1 MQKRIY
7 FDVFDGRGWQE
18 PKQLERYFLA
28 PPGQRWTFEG
38 GNDNW
43 GLSVEGVDG
52 TDHLEANKGRIDID
66 LDMYGHPRFGVLL
79 IWSKWGGGHK
89 ENFSSKGD
97 LTRLREWVRTLQ
109 EDLMPI
115 GLFIPFEQAWK
126 AVKEFIETDGALPK
140 SIEWIANSDLPLDT
154 FPVPHAKVHP
164 IY

>member
-1 MQKRIY
+1 MEANRHFRRAATRRPHKPARHSRN
-7 FDVFDGRGWQE
+7 VESWPE

-52 TDHLEANKGRIDID
+52 TEHLEANKGRIDID

-89 ENFSSKGD
+89 ENFSSKDD

-109 EDLMPI
+109 EDS
-115 GLFIPFEQAWK
+115 Q
-126 AVKEFIETDGALPK
+126 
-140 SIEWIANSDLPLDT
+140 
-154 FPVPHAKVHP
+154 
-164 IY
+164 